1 MHSRRSK
8 LSNGDTATQDFL
20 EKLAATRWDIPAFA
34 ALLGLLV
41 HPGQER
47 FFRAVL
53 RRDNSG
59 YRASALFIYLASG
72 NRAGKTLALAIL
84 ILHAMVFKLGLPMP
98 DGTDKGARLWNQHP
112 WHAWHFGLQ
121 QEVADLTRQ
130 AMETII
136 KGTHP
141 AQGTRGC
148 PMADVFGPKWAEVL
162 KEGSQGLPYIRLASW
177 LGGAQAHFRTT
188 TEKGLGQLGKEMNFI
203 SYDECGFDHH
213 LHFIV
218 NEVFHFRRL
227 ATGGQI
233 VLISTPSEAFGEFKD
248 IFEQGDPS
256 SPEKRKHHMA
266 VRMSTRENVGFGI
279 SAVELARI
287 IESMP
292 EHLIAQNVDGFFL
305 RPRSAFF
312 DTTAVE
318 ACFDPELDEHE
329 DASVMHRYVIGV
341 DPAITRDDA
350 WLLTLDYTDP
360 DNVIGVDVLRMRG
373 LKDFGTIVQNITNKH
388 NGYNRGAA
396 SATTSLDVTG
406 MGKAFRSAL
415 KHIHPIR
422 NVEFGGSG
430 KAKQKLLTDLKQL
443 IEAGRIKF
451 PAYGDWLVLRKQLIN
466 YRLDDSRLETDGV
479 MALAC
484 ATKQVVYTPT
494 AGMVDS
500 SARFDMFRDDQD
512 YAEDQPEKSKRRP

>member
-1 MHSRRSK
+1 MNAPSS
-8 LSNGDTATQDFL
+8 DTATQGLL
-20 EKLAATRWDIPAFA
+20 EQLAATRWDVPGFA
-34 ALLGLLV
+34 RLLGLRV

-47 FFRAVL
+47 FFRSVL
-53 RRDNSG
+53 KRDRSG
-59 YRASALFIYLASG
+59 YRAAALFIYLASG

-84 ILHAMVFKLGLPMP
+84 ILHAMVFKLGLKPP
-98 DGTDKGARLWNQHP
+98 DGTDKGARLWSQHP

-130 AMETII
+130 AMESII

-141 AQGTRGC
+141 AQAGRGC
-148 PMADVFGPKWAEVL
+148 PLADVFGPKWAEVL

-188 TEKGLGQLGKEMNFI
+188 TEKGLGQLGKDMNFI

-248 IFEQGDPS
+248 IFEQGDES
-256 SPEKRKHHMA
+256 SPEKRKHHIA

-305 RPRSAFF
+305 RPRGAFF
-312 DTTAVE
+312 DPIAVE
-318 ACFDPELDEHE
+318 ACFTDELQESQPPK
-329 DASVMHRYVIGV
+329 AMHRYVVGV
-341 DPAITRDDA
+341 DPALTRDDA

-360 DNVIGVDVLRMRG
+360 DAVQGVEVERMRG
-373 LKDFGTIVQNITNKH
+373 LKDFKVVVENVAQTHQMFSHGSS
-388 NGYNRGAA
+388 YC
-396 SATTSLDVTG
+396 TTSMDVTG
-406 MGKAFRSAL
+406 MGKAFKSAL
-415 KHIHPIR
+415 KAVKPFR
-422 NVEFGGSG
+422 SVEFGGSG
-430 KAKQKLLTDLKQL
+430 KAKLKLLTDLKQL
-443 IEAGRIKF
+443 IEAGRIRF
-451 PAYGDWLVLRKQLIN
+451 PAEGEWLTLRKQLLT
-466 YRLDDSRLETDGV
+466 YRLDDSRLQTDGV

-484 ATKQVVYTPT
+484 AGKHIVYTPT
-494 AGMVDS
+494 AGSDS
-500 SARFDMFRDDQD
+500 GYSRFDAFRDDQE
-512 YAEDQPEKSKRRP
+512 YAEEAPPSSKSRP

>member
-1 MHSRRSK
+1 MPTSE
-8 LSNGDTATQDFL
+8 DTATQDFL
-20 EKLAATRWDIPAFA
+20 QKLAATRWDIPAFA
-34 ALLGLLV
+34 ALLGLRV

-47 FFRAVL
+47 FFKAVL
-53 RRDNSG
+53 RRDRSG
-59 YRASALFIYLASG
+59 YRAANLFVYLASG
-72 NRAGKTLALAIL
+72 NRAGKTLGLAIL
-84 ILHAMVFKLGLPMP
+84 ILHAMVFKLGLPTP

-130 AMETII
+130 AMEAII

-141 AQGTRGC
+141 AQGGRGC

-188 TEKGLGQLGKEMNFI
+188 TEKGLGQLGKDMNFI

-248 IFEQGDPS
+248 IFAQGDES
-256 SPEKRKHHMA
+256 SPEKRKHHIA

-292 EHLIAQNVDGFFL
+292 EHLIPQNVDGFFL
-305 RPRSAFF
+305 RPRGAFF
-312 DTTAVE
+312 DPIAVE
-318 ACFDPELDEHE
+318 ACFLETLPPHQ
-329 DASVMHRYVIGV
+329 APKPMHRYVDGV
-341 DPAITRDDA
+341 DPALTRDDA
-350 WLLTLDYTDP
+350 WLLMLDYTDP
-360 DNVIGVDVLRMRG
+360 DNIVGVDVLRMRG
-373 LKDFGTIVQNITNKH
+373 LKDFKVVVENVETTH
-388 NGYNRGAA
+388 ARYNRG
-396 SATTSLDVTG
+396 SSHCTTSMDVTG
-406 MGKAFRSAL
+406 MGKAFHSAL
-415 KHIHPIR
+415 KHIKPFR
-422 NVEFGGSG
+422 RVEFGGSG
-430 KAKQKLLTDLKQL
+430 KAKLKLLTDLKQL
-443 IEAGRIKF
+443 IESGRIHF
-451 PAYGDWLVLRKQLIN
+451 PSEGDWLELRKQLLA
-466 YRLDDSRLETDGV
+466 YRLDDSKLKTDGV

-484 ATKQVVYTPT
+484 AAKQVVYTPT
-494 AGMVDS
+494 AGMDGS
-500 SARFDMFRDDQD
+500 YARFDAFREDQD
-512 YAEDQPEKSKRRP
+512 YAEEQPPQSKHRP